1 MENKTFMNPEI
12 PTSAEKTLTNIAY
25 LVLVLGILGGFVLA
39 MASLAMQSG
48 YLFGVAAA
56 TVLSCVLT
64 WASMH
69 VFANISLRLKAIQD
83 VMCQKNM
90 VTETNG
96 EQMAIENSKVEEV
109 KPQIKKF

>member
-1 MENKTFMNPEI
+1 MPINPSNMRVVDVARLLNS
-12 PTSAEKTLTNIAY
+12 TAQ
-25 LVLVLGILGGFVLA
+25 GFVLA

-64 WASMH
+64 WASMR